1 MNLNIYRCKGCGF
14 DTSLLA
20 QCPCEEAKLSR
31 ARMWQ
36 MMLDQIPLTHRT
48 IGRGL
53 NRDQPSTRDLDHAF
67 NRFNF

>member
-1 MNLNIYRCKGCGF
+1 MKHEHDCDKAATLREWPEG
-14 DTSLLA
+14 D
-20 QCPCEEAKLSR
+20 ELSR

-53 NRDQPSTRDLDHAF
+53 NRDQPSTRDRDHAF
-67 NRFNF
+67 NRFNI